1 MTDHAEEPNGA
12 QSETTV
18 AALIADDEPLLRASL
33 RAELKKA
40 WPALEIVAEVSDG
53 TQALSRLREPGI
65 AIAFLDIQMPGLT
78 GLQVAHQLMEQ
89 WPAPIAGQRGG
100 WPALLVFVTAYGE
113 FALEAFEGAAVD
125 YVLKPVT
132 PDRLTLTVERLK
144 ARLLEREAVTGGFD
158 QNALNS
164 LARQLTQLSNHQ
176 SLDSTGTDSNYLKTI
191 RAAVGDTVRMIPINE
206 VLLLEAADKYV
217 IVHTADGES
226 LIRES
231 LRELL
236 GQLDPDRFQQI
247 HRSTIVNMQEVK
259 EATRDARGKL
269 VLVMQGLTQQPAV
282 SRHYAH
288 LFKAM

>member
-1 MTDHAEEPNGA
+1 MTDF
-12 QSETTV
+12 SEKPHETSVT
-18 AALIADDEPLLRASL
+18 ALIADDEPLLRASL
-33 RAELKKA
+33 RAELQKA
-40 WPALEIVAEVSDG
+40 WPALDIVTEVPDG
-53 TQALSRLREPGI
+53 VQALSRLREPGI

-89 WPAPIAGQRGG
+89 WPAPIAGQRSG

-132 PDRLTLTVERLK
+132 PDRLTLTVGRLK
-144 ARLLEREAVTGGFD
+144 ARLLEREAVTEGFD
-158 QNALNS
+158 KNALS
-164 LARQLTQLSNHQ
+164 VLARQLTQLSNHQ
-176 SLDSTGTDSNYLKTI
+176 SPNSADADSSYLKTI

-217 IVHTADGES
+217 IVHTIEGES

-247 HRSTIVNMQEVK
+247 HRSTIVNMQAVK

-269 VLVMQGLTQQPAV
+269 VLVLQGLTQQPAV